1 MMLDLHHSMR
11 AASLGYHYENMESR
25 VFDIEQVFADVDE
38 EPVVRCPE
46 VKSGDSLMF
55 AAARV
60 LHRGSLP
67 TRGYRDTFTLVLLPS
82 TVPWQQDIEELGD
95 DHVFEHTSRATLL
108 TNPFRPLS
116 PLIDEEVGV
125 GGPKI
130 SEQWVLVGALL
141 PSG

>member
-1 MMLDLHHSMR
+1 MNVGS
-11 AASLGYHYENMESR
+11 S
-25 VFDIEQVFADVDE
+25 
-38 EPVVRCPE
+38 
-46 VKSGDSLMF
+46 
-55 AAARV
+55 AR
-60 LHRGSLP
+60 
-67 TRGYRDTFTLVLLPS
+67 

-130 SEQWVLVGALL
+130 SEQWVWSVRCCRAVSQSSPRIQLGKLL
-141 PSG
+141 FYH